1 MFLRGQPPGG
11 AAPQACGLAPRIA
24 QALSSRSMLAPPARS
39 PYRHVLL
46 AVTGLSPQVV
56 TETLYALAAHDPER
70 LPRELHILTTAEGAS
85 RARLMLL
92 SEQPGWFHRLCRDW
106 ALPPIAFDEAHIHVL
121 QGPDGLPLHDVRSGA
136 DNAAAADQV
145 ADHVRRLTA
154 DDSTALHVS
163 MAGGR
168 KTLGFFAGYA
178 LSLWGRPQ
186 DRLSHVL
193 VSEPFESSWEFFYPT
208 PYERVIAVG
217 GGVADCA
224 RAQVTLADIP
234 FVRLRSGLP
243 PALLQGQASFAQ
255 AVAAAQGHVGPPRLA
270 LHLRAQRIVAHG
282 RPLKLAPA
290 DLAFLAWFA
299 RRAVAGESALPCPK
313 DGVPEPSYAA
323 AYLAEYGRIVGL
335 AGDDER
341 TRRRYRHGM
350 CKTDFEERK
359 SKLKSVL
366 QAALGAAAAPYL
378 IQDVGRQ
385 PKCYRLALAPQAIE
399 FDA

>member
-1 MFLRGQPPGG
+1 MS
-11 AAPQACGLAPRIA
+11 APASL
-24 QALSSRSMLAPPARS
+24 PA
-39 PYRHVLL
+39 YRHVLL

-56 TETLYALAAHDPER
+56 TETLYALARHDRAR
-70 LPRELHILTTAEGAS
+70 LPREVHILTTSEGAR

-106 ALPPIAFDEAHIHVL
+106 ALPPIIFDDSHIHEL
-121 QGPDGLPLHDVRSGA
+121 RGPDGLPMQDVRDGA
-136 DNAAAADQV
+136 DNAAAADQI

-154 DDSTALHVS
+154 DDATALHVS
-163 MAGGR
+163 LAGGR

-178 LSLWGRPQ
+178 LSLWGRAQ

-193 VSEPFESSWEFFYPT
+193 VGEPFESSWEFFYPT
-208 PYERVIAVG
+208 PYERVIAAG

-255 AVAAAQGHVGPPRLA
+255 AVAAAQGHVGPPRLE

-282 RPLKLAPA
+282 RPLRLAPA

-299 RRAVAGESALPCPK
+299 RRATAGAPPLPCPN
-313 DGVPEPSYAA
+313 DGAPEPAYAE
-323 AYLAEYGRIVGL
+323 AYLAEYRRIVGI

-341 TRRRYRHGM
+341 TQRRYRHGM
-350 CKTDFEERK
+350 SRADFEERK
-359 SKLKSVL
+359 SKLKFAL
-366 QAALGAAAAPYL
+366 QSALGAAAAPYL
-378 IQDVGRQ
+378 IHDVGRQ
-385 PKCYRLALAPQAIE
+385 PKRYRLALEPQAID
-399 FDA
+399 FAA

>member
-1 MFLRGQPPGG
+1 MSTQ
-11 AAPQACGLAPRIA
+11 APL
-24 QALSSRSMLAPPARS
+24 PAH
-39 PYRHVLL
+39 RHVLL

-56 TETLYALAAHDPER
+56 TETIYALARHDAAR
-70 LPRELHILTTAEGAS
+70 LPHELHVLTTAEGAR

-106 ALPPIAFDEAHIHVL
+106 ALPPIAFDDEHIHVL
-121 QGPDGLPLHDVRSGA
+121 CDRDGQPLEDVRDGA
-136 DNAAAADQV
+136 DNAAAADQI
-145 ADHVRRLTA
+145 ADNVRRLTA
-154 DDSTALHVS
+154 DDATALHVS
-163 MAGGR
+163 LAGGR

-178 LSLWGRPQ
+178 LSLWGRAQ

-255 AVAAAQGHVGPPRLA
+255 AVAAAQGHVGPPRLE

-282 RPLKLAPA
+282 RPLRLAPA

-299 RRAVAGESALPCPK
+299 RRATAGAPPLPCPN
-313 DGVPEPSYAA
+313 DGAPEPAYAE
-323 AYLAEYGRIVGL
+323 AYLAEYRRIVGI

-341 TRRRYRHGM
+341 TQRRYRHGM
-350 CKTDFEERK
+350 SRADFEERK
-359 SKLKSVL
+359 SKLKFAL
-366 QAALGAAAAPYL
+366 QSALGAAAAPYL
-378 IQDVGRQ
+378 IHDVGRQ
-385 PKCYRLALAPQAIE
+385 PKRYQLALAPHAID
-399 FDA
+399 FAA